1 MKRQFLQSRTLNG
14 IKAFKSTQR
23 VQVPAAGHNRL
34 EFTGLQRS
42 FPIDDTPAVIPFPE
56 AREDATAKASDFED
70 VIPAESSDRDTLHLY
85 LREISQVKL
94 LTREEE
100 TELAKRVRRG
110 DKQAREKMITAN
122 LRLVVKISRDYE
134 GLGLPLLDLINE
146 GNIGLIKGVERFDH
160 RKGAKLSYDASWWI
174 KQSIMRALA
183 NQSRTIRLPVHVVD
197 KVASIR
203 RTETKLRQTLGR
215 EATDQEIAH
224 QLGIKSERNVRQL
237 RDAARK
243 PLRLEAPL
251 GVDSD
256 SPLVSEV
263 VADPNIEAPFDRL
276 LKNSDRSLV
285 QAAFKALGG
294 RESTIIKMRF
304 GLDDKRPKTLEEIAQ
319 KFGITRERIRQ
330 LQNLALNKMREIIE
344 QQDSLPQVRNAN

>member
-1 MKRQFLQSRTLNG
+1 V
-14 IKAFKSTQR
+14 A
-23 VQVPAAGHNRL
+23 AAGHNRMG
-34 EFTGLQRS
+34 FTELGGSSLVE
-42 FPIDDTPAVIPFPE
+42 DTPPVIPFPE
-56 AREDATAKASDFED
+56 AREKATSKTPEFDD

-100 TELAKRVRRG
+100 IALAKRIRRG

-160 RKGAKLSYDASWWI
+160 RKGAKLSYYASWWI

-224 QLGIKSERNVRQL
+224 QLGIRSERSVRQL

-251 GVDSD
+251 GIDSD

-263 VADPNIEAPFDRL
+263 VADPNTEAPFDQL
-276 LKNSDRSLV
+276 VKNSDRNLV
-285 QAAFKALGG
+285 QAAFKTLGG
-294 RESTIIKMRF
+294 RESTIIKLRF
-304 GLDDKRPKTLEEIAQ
+304 GLDDKKPRTLEEIAQ

-330 LQNLALNKMREIIE
+330 LQNLALNKMREVIQ
-344 QQDSLPQVRNAN
+344 QQDSMPQFKNAN